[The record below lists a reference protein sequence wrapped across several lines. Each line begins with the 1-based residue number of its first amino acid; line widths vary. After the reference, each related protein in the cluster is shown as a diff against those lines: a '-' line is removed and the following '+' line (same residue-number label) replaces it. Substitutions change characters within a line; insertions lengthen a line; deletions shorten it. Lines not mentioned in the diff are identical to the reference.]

1 MNAPVI
7 PARVI
12 EFLAENIDT
21 VPQLEAMLLLW
32 QAPSSRWSVEELA
45 VRLYVSK
52 EEAAAIIRALQMR
65 ALIVSDGQPN
75 TYRYSADW
83 DTSGTLMAEVAH
95 AYRHHLIDITK
106 FIHSR
111 ASSAVRAFA
120 RAFDLKRDH

>member
-32 QAPSSRWSVEELA
+32 QAPNSRWSVEELA

-75 TYRYSADW
+75 
-83 DTSGTLMAEVAH
+83 

-120 RAFDLKRDH
+120 RAFDLKRDR